1 MRGVSCGVEEG
12 KYGCDIERRACWEG
26 GVEPGSKDEINLRVV
41 GECGSDVE
49 GALGGGCG
57 VVEES
62 DVMRQGGREELGAE
76 A

>member
-1 MRGVSCGVEEG
+1 MGVLCR
-12 KYGCDIERRACWEG
+12 KIMKRAREVFVFFFLYLG
-26 GVEPGSKDEINLRVV
+26 VV

-49 GALGGGCG
+49 GALGGGCR

-62 DVMRQGGREELGAE
+62 DVGRDGGGEELGAE